1 MPRYINQL
9 QADLQTAKE
18 DMNAANRQITELM
31 YYLTSDKFNCGS
43 ELDGYVNVSD
53 VLTRLAN
60 IRSLL

>member
-9 QADLQTAKE
+9 QEKLERKEE
-18 DMNAANRQITELM
+18 DMKAANQQITDLM

-53 VLTRLAN
+53 VLTRLAT